1 MRTGLTLAELER
13 EYIQTV
19 LDENHGHRGRTAKA
33 LGIDAKTLY
42 NKLGADRPR
51 SK

>member
-1 MRTGLTLAELER
+1 MTLAEVEK
-13 EYIQTV
+13 EYIQKV
-19 LDENHGHRGRTAKA
+19 LDENQGHRGRTAKA

-42 NKLGADRPR
+42 NKLGPDRPR